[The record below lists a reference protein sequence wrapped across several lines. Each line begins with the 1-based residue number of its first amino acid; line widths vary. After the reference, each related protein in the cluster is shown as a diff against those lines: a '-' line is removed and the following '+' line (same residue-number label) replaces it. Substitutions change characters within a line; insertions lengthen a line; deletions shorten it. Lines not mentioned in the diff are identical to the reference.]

1 MGNETTSTTPEKNVT
16 ETKETKETT
25 VEITPDIQKL
35 IDAAVQSEGDKVRTE
50 YSKKM
55 KSLEKDIKAKMTEE
69 EIKIKEL
76 TDRENA
82 IAEKEALQ
90 AKKEAIEKTKEQ
102 LNSKGI
108 NANFIDYLMDAD
120 NEKIDKFD
128 KLFKAEIE
136 KVVNERLAGSNP
148 KASTNTN
155 TAITKDDFK
164 KMSYMERNALFH
176 NNPELYKQ
184 LSKL

>member
-1 MGNETTSTTPEKNVT
+1 MENETTSTTEI
-16 ETKETKETT
+16 
-25 VEITPDIQKL
+25 EITPEIQKL
-35 IDAAVQSEGDKVRTE
+35 IDAATQSEGDKVRTE

-55 KSLEKDIKAKMTEE
+55 KTLEKDIKAKMTEE

-90 AKKEAIEKTKEQ
+90 TKKETIDKTKEQ
-102 LNSKGI
+102 LNKKGI
-108 NANFIDYLMDAD
+108 NEKFIDYLIGSND
-120 NEKIDKFD
+120 EETTSKIDDFD

-136 KVVNERLAGSNP
+136 KVVNERLNGSTP
-148 KASTNTN
+148 KASANIN
-155 TAITKDDFK
+155 ISITKEDFK